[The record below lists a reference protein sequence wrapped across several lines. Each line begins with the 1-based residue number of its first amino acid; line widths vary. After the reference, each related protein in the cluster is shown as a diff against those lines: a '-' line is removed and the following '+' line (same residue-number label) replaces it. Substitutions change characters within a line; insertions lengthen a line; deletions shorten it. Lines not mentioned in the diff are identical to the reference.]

1 MKRTVSL
8 YLYSMTWNKKKINH
22 DDRGRSLERIIVTE
36 KKQRNVTSDVIR
48 GFAIITVIIGHCIQ
62 QGNGLEYYTDSLY
75 WSNKL
80 YQFIY
85 SFHMPLFMILAGWF
99 AFYSFS
105 KVEGNRKAQGLLLGS
120 RVVRYVLP
128 IFLWTIFEY
137 VRGYILN
144 VRLGNE
150 TAHFPGIIPMFFR
163 TFITNLWFLWA
174 VLICFLI
181 VYVMHFYLKDNIW
194 VYLVLF
200 LLMFVITD
208 EYNLGVYKYMAPYY
222 IGSFYV
228 NMNKER
234 LLASKAGLR
243 VGEAYRKKGWLF
255 VLISAVLFGGL
266 FLFYRE
272 RAFIYLSGYKLS
284 RATWLSQG
292 VVDMYRMLIG
302 FAGSVFFILLFDR
315 LVSAA
320 GKYKWPVLSA
330 FGRNS
335 LGIYILQG
343 YYILMVMVNYT
354 NDKAPSIGLV
364 LIETVIIAVVSLL
377 TTMLLDLIPVVRCL
391 VGKPFL
397 RVRNRN
403 H

>member
-1 MKRTVSL
+1 M
-8 YLYSMTWNKKKINH
+8 
-22 DDRGRSLERIIVTE
+22 TE
-36 KKQRNVTSDVIR
+36 KRQRNKTSDVIR
-48 GFAIITVIIGHCIQ
+48 GFAIITVILGHCIQ
-62 QGNGLEYYTDSLY
+62 QGNGLAYYTDSLY

-85 SFHMPLFMILAGWF
+85 SFHMPLFMMLAGWF
-99 AFYSFS
+99 AYYSIS
-105 KVEGNRKAQGLLLGS
+105 KVEGDKAAQRKLLGS

-128 IFLWTIFEY
+128 ILFWTLFEY

-150 TAHFPGIIPMFFR
+150 TTHFPEIIPMFLN

-174 VLICFLI
+174 VLICFLV

-208 EYNLGVYKYMAPYY
+208 EYNIGVYKFMVPYY
-222 IGSFYV
+222 ISAFYV
-228 NMNKER
+228 NMNKGR
-234 LLASKAGLR
+234 LLDSKWGAKVKDL
-243 VGEAYRKKGWLF
+243 YKNKGWLF
-255 VLISAVLFGGL
+255 VLISAVIFGGL

-284 RATWLSQG
+284 KATWLSQG
-292 VVDMYRMLIG
+292 VVDMYRMVIG
-302 FAGSVFFILLFDR
+302 FAGSLFFIILFDR
-315 LVSAA
+315 IVILA
-320 GKYKWPVLSA
+320 GNYKWPILCA

-343 YYILMVMVNYT
+343 YYILMVMVRFT
-354 NDKAPSIGLV
+354 NDMSPSLWLV
-364 LIETVIIAVVSLL
+364 LIETIIIAAVSLF
-377 TTMLLDLIPVVRCL
+377 TAILLDLIPVVRGV
-391 VGKPFL
+391 VGRPFL
-397 RVRNRN
+397 KRKQK
-403 H
+403 